1 MSDKILI
8 VFDGKPD
15 GVIDRMARVVADGVR
30 DSGLE
35 AVCQGVD
42 NTKVSDL
49 AEYAGIILGSPCF
62 FAGPTASMKNF
73 MDMSWGVRGK
83 LCGKVG
89 AAFTASEHI
98 AGGNEMALHAMIDF
112 CLIHGMIVQG
122 DCEGDYFGA
131 AALNPSGDR
140 ADVVVDGSGECRRLG
155 KRVAELVKRLA

>member
-1 MSDKILI
+1 MNNKILI

-15 GVIDRMARVVADGVR
+15 GVIDRMTKVVAAGVR

-35 AVCQGVD
+35 AICQTVG

-49 AEYAGIILGSPCF
+49 VEYAGIILGSPCF
-62 FAGPTASMKNF
+62 FAGPTADMKRL

-83 LCGKVG
+83 LHGKVG

-112 CLIHGMIVQG
+112 CLIHGMILQG
-122 DCEGDYFGA
+122 DCESDYFGA
-131 AALNPSGDR
+131 AALNPSGSQM
-140 ADVVVDGSGECRRLG
+140 DVVVDASGECQRLV
-155 KRVAELVKRLA
+155 KRVAELVKRLG